1 MESVTYN
8 DPTPEENIS
17 LEQQAAMQ
25 QEAQEQRNQ
34 QQQPTPVE
42 QQQQHPEET
51 PTETPERPE
60 WLPEKFDTP
69 ESMAEAYGQL
79 EQRFHENNNNNNEQ
93 SEDNSE
99 VTEATPA
106 MGEVVTAA
114 SDEYYE
120 NGTLSD
126 SAYQS
131 LEEAGLSRDVVD
143 TYVQGFEALQAQQE
157 ESLQAEIGGKDNYDS
172 MSEWASTALTD
183 QEQTVYNNTVESG
196 DRDAAAMAIRG
207 LYARYVADGGDP
219 VALVQGG
226 TAGNALA
233 VPFGSSYEMTQSM
246 ADPRYENDEGYRRS
260 VEARIAV
267 TP

>member
-17 LEQQAAMQ
+17 LEKQAAMQ
-25 QEAQEQRNQ
+25 EEAQEQRD
-34 QQQPTPVE
+34 QQQPP
-42 QQQQHPEET
+42 QQPEET
-51 PTETPERPE
+51 PTETPETPERPE

-79 EQRFHENNNNNNEQ
+79 EQRFHENNNNNEQ
-93 SEDNSE
+93 SEDNSTE
-99 VTEATPA
+99 AEATPA

-143 TYVQGFEALQAQQE
+143 TYVQGFEALQSQQE
-157 ESLQAEIGGKDNYDS
+157 ESLQAEIGGKDNYES

-183 QEQTVYNNTVESG
+183 QEQTVYNSTVESG

-219 VALVQGG
+219 VSLVQGG

-246 ADPRYENDEGYRRS
+246 ADPRYDNDEGYRRS

>member
-25 QEAQEQRNQ
+25 EEAQEQRAQQ

-42 QQQQHPEET
+42 QQQQPEET

-79 EQRFHENNNNNNEQ
+79 EQRFHENNNNNEQ

-99 VTEATPA
+99 EAEATPA

-157 ESLQAEIGGKDNYDS
+157 ESLQAEIGGRDNYDA
-172 MSEWASTALTD
+172 MSDWASTALTD

>member
-25 QEAQEQRNQ
+25 EEAQAQRVQQ

-42 QQQQHPEET
+42 QQQTEET
-51 PTETPERPE
+51 PPETPERPE

-69 ESMAEAYGQL
+69 ESMAEAYGEL
-79 EQRFHENNNNNNEQ
+79 EQRFHENNNNKADEQ
-93 SEDNSE
+93 PEDNAE
-99 VTEATPA
+99 KAEAGPA
-106 MGEVVTAA
+106 MDEVVSGA
-114 SDEYYE
+114 SQEYYE

-126 SAYQS
+126 AAYQS

-157 ESLQAEIGGKDNYDS
+157 ESLQAEIGGKDNYDA
-172 MSEWASTALTD
+172 MSDWASTSLTD
-183 QEQTVYNNTVESG
+183 QEQQVYNSTVESG

-219 VALVQGG
+219 VSLVQGG

-233 VPFGSSYEMTQSM
+233 VPFGSSYEMTQAMSD
-246 ADPRYENDEGYRRS
+246 ARYENDEGYRRS

>member
-25 QEAQEQRNQ
+25 EEAQEQRD
-34 QQQPTPVE
+34 QQQPT
-42 QQQQHPEET
+42 QQPEET
-51 PTETPERPE
+51 PTETPETPERPE
-60 WLPEKFDTP
+60 WLPEKFDSP

-79 EQRFHENNNNNNEQ
+79 EQRFHEKSNNNNEQ

-99 VTEATPA
+99 EAEATPA

-143 TYVQGFEALQAQQE
+143 TYVQGFEALQSQQE
-157 ESLQAEIGGKDNYDS
+157 ESLQAEIGGKDNYES
-172 MSEWASTALTD
+172 MSDWASTALTD

-246 ADPRYENDEGYRRS
+246 ADPRYDNDEGYRRS

>member
-25 QEAQEQRNQ
+25 EEAQAQRNQ
-34 QQQPTPVE
+34 QQQQPS
-42 QQQQHPEET
+42 QQPEET
-51 PTETPERPE
+51 PPETPERPE

-79 EQRFHENNNNNNEQ
+79 EQRFHENNNNNNNEQ
-93 SEDNSE
+93 SEDNSTE
-99 VTEATPA
+99 AEATPS

-143 TYVQGFEALQAQQE
+143 TYVQGFEALQAQQQ
-157 ESLQAEIGGKDNYDS
+157 ESLQAEIGGKDNYDA

-183 QEQTVYNNTVESG
+183 NEQTVYNNTVESG

-246 ADPRYENDEGYRRS
+246 ADPRYANDEGFRRS

>member
-25 QEAQEQRNQ
+25 EEAQEQRNQ
-34 QQQPTPVE
+34 QQP
-42 QQQQHPEET
+42 QQQQPEET
-51 PTETPERPE
+51 PTETTETPERPE
-60 WLPEKFDTP
+60 WLPEKFDSP

-79 EQRFHENNNNNNEQ
+79 EKRFHENNNNEQ

-99 VTEATPA
+99 EAEATPA

-114 SDEYYE
+114 SEEYYE

-143 TYVQGFEALQAQQE
+143 TYVQGFEALQAQQ
-157 ESLQAEIGGKDNYDS
+157 
-172 MSEWASTALTD
+172 
-183 QEQTVYNNTVESG
+183 
-196 DRDAAAMAIRG
+196 DRK
-207 LYARYVADGGDP
+207 
-219 VALVQGG
+219 
-226 TAGNALA
+226 
-233 VPFGSSYEMTQSM
+233 
-246 ADPRYENDEGYRRS
+246 S
-260 VEARIAV
+260 VV
-267 TP
+267 

>member
-1 MESVTYN
+1 MESVSYN

-17 LEQQAAMQ
+17 LEKQAAMQ
-25 QEAQEQRNQ
+25 EEAQQQREFQHQ
-34 QQQPTPVE
+34 QQQP
-42 QQQQHPEET
+42 EET
-51 PTETPERPE
+51 PEETPERPK

-69 ESMAEAYGQL
+69 ESLAEAYGQL
-79 EQRFHENNNNNNEQ
+79 EQRFHENNNNNNKEQ
-93 SEDNSE
+93 TEDPSEEAEASPQMSE
-99 VTEATPA
+99 V
-106 MGEVVTAA
+106 VSAA
-114 SDEYYE
+114 SEEYYE
-120 NGTLSD
+120 NGTLSE

-157 ESLQAEIGGKDNYDS
+157 ESLQAEIGGRQNYEA
-172 MSEWASTALTD
+172 MAEWASTALTD
-183 QEQTVYNNTVESG
+183 QEQMVYNDTVESG

-219 VALVQGG
+219 VSLVQGG

-233 VPFGSSYEMTQSM
+233 VPFGSSWEMTQSM
-246 ADPRYENDEGYRRS
+246 ADPRYENDEGYRKS

>member
-25 QEAQEQRNQ
+25 EEAQEQRDQ
-34 QQQPTPVE
+34 QQLQP
-42 QQQQHPEET
+42 QQTQQPEET

-79 EQRFHENNNNNNEQ
+79 EQRFHENNNNKSNEQ
-93 SEDNSE
+93 SEDNSTESE
-99 VTEATPA
+99 VTPA
-106 MGEVVTAA
+106 MGEAVSAA
-114 SDEYYE
+114 SEEFYE
-120 NGTLSD
+120 TGTLSD

-157 ESLQAEIGGKDNYDS
+157 DALQAEIGGRDNYEA
-172 MSEWASTALTD
+172 MSDWASTALTD
-183 QEQTVYNNTVESG
+183 QEQQVYNKTVESG

-219 VALVQGG
+219 VSLVQGG
-226 TAGNALA
+226 TAGNSMA
-233 VPFGSSYEMTQSM
+233 VPFGSSYEMTQAMS
-246 ADPRYENDEGYRRS
+246 DPRYKHDEGYRRS

>member
-25 QEAQEQRNQ
+25 EEAQEQRNQ
-34 QQQPTPVE
+34 QQP
-42 QQQQHPEET
+42 QQQPEET
-51 PTETPERPE
+51 PTETPETPERPE

-79 EQRFHENNNNNNEQ
+79 EQRFHENNNNNEQ

-99 VTEATPA
+99 EAEATPA
-106 MGEVVTAA
+106 MGEAVTAA

-120 NGTLSD
+120 TGTLSD

-143 TYVQGFEALQAQQE
+143 TYVQGFEALQSQQE
-157 ESLQAEIGGKDNYDS
+157 ESLQAEIGGPDNYES
-172 MSEWASTALTD
+172 MAEWASTALTD
-183 QEQTVYNNTVESG
+183 QEQQVYNNTVESG

-219 VALVQGG
+219 VSLVQGG

>member
-1 MESVTYN
+1 
-8 DPTPEENIS
+8 
-17 LEQQAAMQ
+17 
-25 QEAQEQRNQ
+25 
-34 QQQPTPVE
+34 
-42 QQQQHPEET
+42 
-51 PTETPERPE
+51 
-60 WLPEKFDTP
+60 
-69 ESMAEAYGQL
+69 MAEAYGQL
-79 EQRFHENNNNNNEQ
+79 EQRFHENNNNNKEQ
-93 SEDNSE
+93 SEENSE
-99 VTEATPA
+99 EATPA
-106 MGEVVTAA
+106 MGEAVTAA
-114 SDEYYE
+114 SEEYYE

-157 ESLQAEIGGKDNYDS
+157 ESLQAEIGGRENYEA
-172 MSEWASTALTD
+172 MSDWASTALTD
-183 QEQTVYNNTVESG
+183 QEQQVYNNTVESG

-207 LYARYVADGGDP
+207 LYARFVADGGDP

>member
-25 QEAQEQRNQ
+25 EEAQEQRDQQ

-42 QQQQHPEET
+42 QQQQQPEET

-79 EQRFHENNNNNNEQ
+79 EQRFHENNNNNKEQ
-93 SEDNSE
+93 SEENSE
-99 VTEATPA
+99 EATPA
-106 MGEVVTAA
+106 MGEAVTAA
-114 SDEYYE
+114 SEEYYE

-157 ESLQAEIGGKDNYDS
+157 ESLQAEIGGRENYEA
-172 MSEWASTALTD
+172 MSDWASTALTD
-183 QEQTVYNNTVESG
+183 QEQQVYNNTVESG

-207 LYARYVADGGDP
+207 LYARFVADGGDP

>member
-25 QEAQEQRNQ
+25 EEAQEQRNQQ

-79 EQRFHENNNNNNEQ
+79 EQRFHENNNNNEQ
-93 SEDNSE
+93 SEDNSTESE
-99 VTEATPA
+99 VTPE
-106 MGEVVTAA
+106 MGETVTAA
-114 SDEYYE
+114 SAEYHE
-120 NGTLSD
+120 NGMLSD

-157 ESLQAEIGGKDNYDS
+157 ESLQAEIGGPDNYDA

-183 QEQTVYNNTVESG
+183 QEQQVYNNTVESG

-219 VALVQGG
+219 VSLVQGG

-246 ADPRYENDEGYRRS
+246 ADPRYDNDEGYRRS

>member
-25 QEAQEQRNQ
+25 EEAQEQRD
-34 QQQPTPVE
+34 QQQPP
-42 QQQQHPEET
+42 QQPEET

-79 EQRFHENNNNNNEQ
+79 EQRFHENNNNNKEQ
-93 SEDNSE
+93 SEDNSTE
-99 VTEATPA
+99 AEATPA
-106 MGEVVTAA
+106 MGEAVTAA

-120 NGTLSD
+120 TGTLSD

-143 TYVQGFEALQAQQE
+143 TYVQGFEALQTQQQ
-157 ESLQAEIGGKDNYDS
+157 ESLQAEIGGPDNYEA

-183 QEQTVYNNTVESG
+183 QEQQVYNNTVESG

-219 VALVQGG
+219 VSLVQGG
-226 TAGNALA
+226 TAGSSMA

-246 ADPRYENDEGYRRS
+246 SDPRYKNDEGFRKS
-260 VEARIAV
+260 VEARIAA

>member
-25 QEAQEQRNQ
+25 EEAQEQRDQ
-34 QQQPTPVE
+34 QQQ
-42 QQQQHPEET
+42 QQQTPPEET

-79 EQRFHENNNNNNEQ
+79 EQRFHENNNNKEQ
-93 SEDNSE
+93 SEENSE
-99 VTEATPA
+99 EAEAAPA
-106 MGEVVTAA
+106 MGEVVSAA
-114 SDEYYE
+114 SEEYYE

-157 ESLQAEIGGKDNYDS
+157 ESLQAEIGGKDNYEA
-172 MSEWASTALTD
+172 MSDWASTALTD
-183 QEQTVYNNTVESG
+183 QEQQVYNNTVESG

-207 LYARYVADGGDP
+207 LYARFVADGGDP

>member
-17 LEQQAAMQ
+17 LEQQAALQ
-25 QEAQEQRNQ
+25 EEAQEQHD
-34 QQQPTPVE
+34 QQQPP
-42 QQQQHPEET
+42 QQPE
-51 PTETPERPE
+51 ETPERPE

-79 EQRFHENNNNNNEQ
+79 EQRFHENNNNNNNEQ
-93 SEDNSE
+93 SEDNTEES
-99 VTEATPA
+99 EATPA
-106 MGEVVTAA
+106 MGEAVTAA

-120 NGTLSD
+120 TGTLSD

-143 TYVQGFEALQAQQE
+143 TYVQGFEALQSQQE
-157 ESLQAEIGGKDNYDS
+157 ESLQAEIGGKDNYES
-172 MSEWASTALTD
+172 MAEWASTALTD
-183 QEQTVYNNTVESG
+183 QEQQVYNNTVESG

-219 VALVQGG
+219 VSLVQGG

>member
-25 QEAQEQRNQ
+25 EEAQEQRNQ
-34 QQQPTPVE
+34 QQP
-42 QQQQHPEET
+42 QQQPEET
-51 PTETPERPE
+51 PTETPETPERPE

-99 VTEATPA
+99 EAEATPA
-106 MGEVVTAA
+106 MGEAVTAA

-120 NGTLSD
+120 TGTLSD

-143 TYVQGFEALQAQQE
+143 TYVQGFEALQSQQE
-157 ESLQAEIGGKDNYDS
+157 ESLQAEIGGPDNYES
-172 MSEWASTALTD
+172 MAEWASTALTD
-183 QEQTVYNNTVESG
+183 QEQQVYNNTVESG

-219 VALVQGG
+219 VSLVQGG

>member
-25 QEAQEQRNQ
+25 EEAQEQRDQ
-34 QQQPTPVE
+34 QQQTQP
-42 QQQQHPEET
+42 QQPEET

-99 VTEATPA
+99 EAEATPA
-106 MGEVVTAA
+106 MGEVVSAA
-114 SDEYYE
+114 SEEFYE

-157 ESLQAEIGGKDNYDS
+157 ESLQAEIGGKDNYEA
-172 MSEWASTALTD
+172 MSDWASTALTD
-183 QEQTVYNNTVESG
+183 QEQQVYNNTVESG

>member
-25 QEAQEQRNQ
+25 EEAQEQRDQ
-34 QQQPTPVE
+34 QQQP
-42 QQQQHPEET
+42 QQPEET
-51 PTETPERPE
+51 PTETPPERPE

-99 VTEATPA
+99 EAEATPA
-106 MGEVVTAA
+106 MGEAVTAA

-120 NGTLSD
+120 TGTLSD
-126 SAYQS
+126 AAYQS
-131 LEEAGLSRDVVD
+131 LEEAGLSRDVID
-143 TYVQGFEALQAQQE
+143 TYVQGFEALQTQQQ
-157 ESLQAEIGGKDNYDS
+157 ESLQAEIGGPDNYDA
-172 MSEWASTALTD
+172 MSDWASTALTD
-183 QEQTVYNNTVESG
+183 QEQQVYNNTVESG

-219 VALVQGG
+219 VSLVQGG
-226 TAGNALA
+226 TSGNALA
-233 VPFGSSYEMTQSM
+233 VPFGSSYEMTQAMS
-246 ADPRYENDEGYRRS
+246 DPRYDNDEGFRKS

>member
-25 QEAQEQRNQ
+25 EEAQEQRD
-34 QQQPTPVE
+34 QQQPP
-42 QQQQHPEET
+42 QQPEET
-51 PTETPERPE
+51 PTETPETPERPE
-60 WLPEKFDTP
+60 WLPEKFDSP

-79 EQRFHENNNNNNEQ
+79 EQRFHENNNNNEQ

-99 VTEATPA
+99 EAEATPA

-143 TYVQGFEALQAQQE
+143 TYVQGFEALQSQQE
-157 ESLQAEIGGKDNYDS
+157 ESLQAEIGGKDNYES
-172 MSEWASTALTD
+172 MSDWASTALTD
-183 QEQTVYNNTVESG
+183 QEQTVYNSTVESG

-246 ADPRYENDEGYRRS
+246 ADPRYDNDEGYRRS

>member
-8 DPTPEENIS
+8 DPTPEENLS

-25 QEAQEQRNQ
+25 EEAQEQRD
-34 QQQPTPVE
+34 QQQPPPP
-42 QQQQHPEET
+42 QPEET

-79 EQRFHENNNNNNEQ
+79 EQRFHENNNNNKSNEQ
-93 SEDNSE
+93 SEDNE
-99 VTEATPA
+99 VTPA
-106 MGEVVTAA
+106 MGEAVTAA

-120 NGTLSD
+120 TGTLSD
-126 SAYQS
+126 AAYQS

-143 TYVQGFEALQAQQE
+143 TYVQGFEALQSQQE
-157 ESLQAEIGGKDNYDS
+157 ESLQAEIGGRDNYEA
-172 MSEWASTALTD
+172 MSDWASTALTD
-183 QEQTVYNNTVESG
+183 QEQQVYNNTVESG

-219 VALVQGG
+219 VSLVQGG
-226 TAGNALA
+226 TAGNSMA
-233 VPFGSSYEMTQSM
+233 VPFGSSYEMTQAMS
-246 ADPRYENDEGYRRS
+246 DPRYKHDEGYRSS

>member
-25 QEAQEQRNQ
+25 EEAQEQRD
-34 QQQPTPVE
+34 QQQPP
-42 QQQQHPEET
+42 QQPEET

-79 EQRFHENNNNNNEQ
+79 EQRFHENNNNNKEQ
-93 SEDNSE
+93 SEDNPE
-99 VTEATPA
+99 EAEATPA
-106 MGEVVTAA
+106 MGEAVTAA
-114 SDEYYE
+114 SEEYYE

-143 TYVQGFEALQAQQE
+143 TYVQGFEALQSQQE
-157 ESLQAEIGGKDNYDS
+157 ESLQAEIGGKDNYES
-172 MSEWASTALTD
+172 MAEWASTALTD
-183 QEQTVYNNTVESG
+183 QEQQVYNNTVESG

-219 VALVQGG
+219 VSLVQGG

>member
-25 QEAQEQRNQ
+25 EEAQEQRD
-34 QQQPTPVE
+34 QQQPT
-42 QQQQHPEET
+42 QQPEET

-60 WLPEKFDTP
+60 WLPEKFDSP

-79 EQRFHENNNNNNEQ
+79 EQRFHEKSNNNNEQ

-99 VTEATPA
+99 EAEATPA

-143 TYVQGFEALQAQQE
+143 TYVQGFEALQSQQE
-157 ESLQAEIGGKDNYDS
+157 ESLQAEIGGKDNYES
-172 MSEWASTALTD
+172 MSDWASTALTD

-246 ADPRYENDEGYRRS
+246 ADPRYDNDEGYRRS

>member
-25 QEAQEQRNQ
+25 EETQSDQESHQ
-34 QQQPTPVE
+34 QTLQQPE
-42 QQQQHPEET
+42 
-51 PTETPERPE
+51 ETPERPE

-79 EQRFHENNNNNNEQ
+79 EQRFHENNNTTTPDEQ
-93 SEDNSE
+93 PED
-99 VTEATPA
+99 TEATPA
-106 MGEVVTAA
+106 MGEAVTAA

-120 NGTLSD
+120 TGTLSD
-126 SAYQS
+126 NAYQS

-143 TYVQGFEALQAQQE
+143 TYVQGFEALQSRQQ
-157 ESLQAEIGGKDNYDS
+157 ESLQAEIGGSDNYDA

-183 QEQTVYNNTVESG
+183 QEQQVYNNTVESG

-219 VALVQGG
+219 VSLVQGG
-226 TAGNALA
+226 TAGNSMA

-246 ADPRYENDEGYRRS
+246 SDPRYENDEGFRKS

>member
-25 QEAQEQRNQ
+25 EEAQEQHD
-34 QQQPTPVE
+34 QQQPP
-42 QQQQHPEET
+42 QQPE
-51 PTETPERPE
+51 ETPERPE

-79 EQRFHENNNNNNEQ
+79 EQRFHENNNNNNNEQ
-93 SEDNSE
+93 SEDNTEES
-99 VTEATPA
+99 EATPA
-106 MGEVVTAA
+106 MGEAVTAA

-120 NGTLSD
+120 TGTLSD

-143 TYVQGFEALQAQQE
+143 TYVQGFEALQSQQE
-157 ESLQAEIGGKDNYDS
+157 ESLQAEIGGPDNYES
-172 MSEWASTALTD
+172 MAEWASTALTD
-183 QEQTVYNNTVESG
+183 QEQQVYNNTVESG

-219 VALVQGG
+219 VSLVQGG

>member
-25 QEAQEQRNQ
+25 EEAQEQRA
-34 QQQPTPVE
+34 QQQPP
-42 QQQQHPEET
+42 QQPEET
-51 PTETPERPE
+51 PTETPPERPE
-60 WLPEKFDTP
+60 WLPEKFDSP

-79 EQRFHENNNNNNEQ
+79 EQRFHDNNNNKQ

-99 VTEATPA
+99 EAEATPA

-143 TYVQGFEALQAQQE
+143 TYVQGFEALQTQQQ
-157 ESLQAEIGGKDNYDS
+157 ESLQAEIGGPDNYDA
-172 MSEWASTALTD
+172 MSDWASTALTD
-183 QEQTVYNNTVESG
+183 QEQQVYNNTVESG

-219 VALVQGG
+219 VSLVQGG
-226 TAGNALA
+226 TSGNALA
-233 VPFGSSYEMTQSM
+233 VPFGSSYEMTQAMS
-246 ADPRYENDEGYRRS
+246 DPRYDNDEGFRKS

>member
-25 QEAQEQRNQ
+25 EEAQEQRNQ
-34 QQQPTPVE
+34 QQP
-42 QQQQHPEET
+42 QQQPEET
-51 PTETPERPE
+51 PTETPETPERPE
-60 WLPEKFDTP
+60 WLPEKFDSP

-79 EQRFHENNNNNNEQ
+79 EQRFHENNNNNEQ

-99 VTEATPA
+99 EAEATPA
-106 MGEVVTAA
+106 MGEAVTAA

-157 ESLQAEIGGKDNYDS
+157 ESLQAEIGGKDNYES
-172 MSEWASTALTD
+172 MAEWASTALTD
-183 QEQTVYNNTVESG
+183 QEQQVYNNTVESG

-226 TAGNALA
+226 TAGSALA

-246 ADPRYENDEGYRRS
+246 SDPRYENDEGYRRS

>member
-17 LEQQAAMQ
+17 LEQQAALQ
-25 QEAQEQRNQ
+25 EEAQEQHD
-34 QQQPTPVE
+34 QQQPP
-42 QQQQHPEET
+42 QQPE
-51 PTETPERPE
+51 ETPERPE

-79 EQRFHENNNNNNEQ
+79 EQRFHENNNNNNNEQ
-93 SEDNSE
+93 SEDNTEES
-99 VTEATPA
+99 EATPA
-106 MGEVVTAA
+106 MGEAVTAA

-120 NGTLSD
+120 TGTLSD

-143 TYVQGFEALQAQQE
+143 TYVQGFEALQTQQQ
-157 ESLQAEIGGKDNYDS
+157 ESLQAEIGGPDNYEA

-183 QEQTVYNNTVESG
+183 QEQQVYNNTVESG

-219 VALVQGG
+219 VSLVQGG
-226 TAGNALA
+226 TAGSSMA

-246 ADPRYENDEGYRRS
+246 SDPRYKNDEGFRKS
-260 VEARIAV
+260 VEARIAA

>member
-25 QEAQEQRNQ
+25 EEAQEQRNQ
-34 QQQPTPVE
+34 QQP
-42 QQQQHPEET
+42 QQQPEET
-51 PTETPERPE
+51 PTETPETPERPE

-93 SEDNSE
+93 SEDNPE
-99 VTEATPA
+99 EAGATPA
-106 MGEVVTAA
+106 MGEAVTAA
-114 SDEYYE
+114 SEEYYE
-120 NGTLSD
+120 TGTLSD
-126 SAYQS
+126 AAYQS

-143 TYVQGFEALQAQQE
+143 TYVQGFEALQAQHE
-157 ESLQAEIGGKDNYDS
+157 ESLQAEIGGPDNYDA

-183 QEQTVYNNTVESG
+183 QEQQVYNNTVESG

-219 VALVQGG
+219 VSLVQGG

>member
-25 QEAQEQRNQ
+25 EEAQEQRD
-34 QQQPTPVE
+34 QQQPP
-42 QQQQHPEET
+42 QQPEET
-51 PTETPERPE
+51 PPTETPERPE

-79 EQRFHENNNNNNEQ
+79 EQRFHENNNNNKEQ
-93 SEDNSE
+93 SEDNSTE
-99 VTEATPA
+99 AEATPA
-106 MGEVVTAA
+106 MGEVVSAA
-114 SDEYYE
+114 SEEYYE

-157 ESLQAEIGGKDNYDS
+157 ESLQAEIGGRENYEA
-172 MSEWASTALTD
+172 MSDWASTALTD
-183 QEQTVYNNTVESG
+183 QEQQVYNNTVESG

-207 LYARYVADGGDP
+207 LYARFVADGGDP

>member
-25 QEAQEQRNQ
+25 EEAQEQRD
-34 QQQPTPVE
+34 QQQPP
-42 QQQQHPEET
+42 QQPEET

-79 EQRFHENNNNNNEQ
+79 EQRFHENNNNNKEQ
-93 SEDNSE
+93 SEDNPE
-99 VTEATPA
+99 EAEATPA
-106 MGEVVTAA
+106 MGEAVTAA

-120 NGTLSD
+120 TGTLSD
-126 SAYQS
+126 AAYQS

-157 ESLQAEIGGKDNYDS
+157 ESLQAEIGGRENYEA
-172 MSEWASTALTD
+172 MSDWASTALTD
-183 QEQTVYNNTVESG
+183 QEQQVYNKTVESG

-219 VALVQGG
+219 VSLVQGG

>member
-25 QEAQEQRNQ
+25 EEAQEQRAQQ
-34 QQQPTPVE
+34 QQQP
-42 QQQQHPEET
+42 QQTQQPEET
-51 PTETPERPE
+51 PTETPETPERPE

-93 SEDNSE
+93 SEDNS
-99 VTEATPA
+99 TESEAAPA
-106 MGEVVTAA
+106 MGEVVSAA
-114 SDEYYE
+114 SEEFYE

-157 ESLQAEIGGKDNYDS
+157 ESLQAEIGGKDNYDA
-172 MSEWASTALTD
+172 MSDWASTALTD

-246 ADPRYENDEGYRRS
+246 ADPRYENDEGYRKS

>member
-25 QEAQEQRNQ
+25 EEAQEQRDQ
-34 QQQPTPVE
+34 QQQTQP
-42 QQQQHPEET
+42 QQPEET

-93 SEDNSE
+93 SEDNATE
-99 VTEATPA
+99 AEATPA
-106 MGEVVTAA
+106 MGEVVSAA
-114 SDEYYE
+114 SEEFYE

-157 ESLQAEIGGKDNYDS
+157 ESLQAEIGGKDNYEA
-172 MSEWASTALTD
+172 MSDWASTALTD
-183 QEQTVYNNTVESG
+183 QEQQVYNNTVESG

>member
-25 QEAQEQRNQ
+25 EEAQEQRNQ
-34 QQQPTPVE
+34 QQP
-42 QQQQHPEET
+42 QQQPEET
-51 PTETPERPE
+51 PTETPETPERPE

-79 EQRFHENNNNNNEQ
+79 EQRFHENNNNKEQ
-93 SEDNSE
+93 SEDNPE
-99 VTEATPA
+99 EAEATPA
-106 MGEVVTAA
+106 MGEAVTAA

-120 NGTLSD
+120 TGTLSD
-126 SAYQS
+126 AAYQS

-143 TYVQGFEALQAQQE
+143 TYVQGFEALQSQQE
-157 ESLQAEIGGKDNYDS
+157 ESLQAEIGGKDNYES
-172 MSEWASTALTD
+172 MAEWASTALTD
-183 QEQTVYNNTVESG
+183 QEQQVYNNTVESG

-219 VALVQGG
+219 VSLVQGG

>member
-25 QEAQEQRNQ
+25 EEAQAQRE
-34 QQQPTPVE
+34 QQQP
-42 QQQQHPEET
+42 QQQTTVEEEST
-51 PTETPERPE
+51 TEPQDRPE
-60 WLPEKFDTP
+60 WLPEKFESP
-69 ESMAEAYGQL
+69 EAMAEAYSNL
-79 EQRFHENNNNNNEQ
+79 EQRFHDNNNNNEQ
-93 SEDNSE
+93 TTEENTE
-99 VTEATPA
+99 GEQIEATPA
-106 MGEVVTAA
+106 MGEAVDAA
-114 SDEYYE
+114 SAEFYE
-120 NGTLSD
+120 TGQLSEN
-126 SAYQS
+126 AYKS
-131 LEEAGLSRDVVD
+131 LEESGLSREMVD

-157 ESLQAEIGGKDNYDS
+157 EALQAEIGGRENYEA

-207 LYARYVADGGDP
+207 LYARYVADGGSP

-226 TAGNALA
+226 TSGNALA
-233 VPFGSSYEMTQSM
+233 VPFGSSYEMTQAMS
-246 ADPRYENDEGYRRS
+246 DPRYDNDEGYRSS
-260 VEARIAV
+260 VEARLAV

>member
-25 QEAQEQRNQ
+25 EEAQEQRDQ
-34 QQQPTPVE
+34 QQQP
-42 QQQQHPEET
+42 QQPEET
-51 PTETPERPE
+51 PTETPPERPE

-79 EQRFHENNNNNNEQ
+79 EQRFHENNNNNEQ

-99 VTEATPA
+99 EAEAAPA
-106 MGEVVTAA
+106 MGEAVTAA

-120 NGTLSD
+120 TGTLSD
-126 SAYQS
+126 AAYQS

-143 TYVQGFEALQAQQE
+143 TYVQGFEALQTQQQ
-157 ESLQAEIGGKDNYDS
+157 ESLQAEIGGPDNYDA
-172 MSEWASTALTD
+172 MSDWASTALTD
-183 QEQTVYNNTVESG
+183 QEQKVYNNTVESG

-219 VALVQGG
+219 VSLVQGG
-226 TAGNALA
+226 TSGNALA
-233 VPFGSSYEMTQSM
+233 VPFGSSYEMTQAMS
-246 ADPRYENDEGYRRS
+246 DPRYDNDEGFRKS
-260 VEARIAV
+260 VEARISV

>member
-25 QEAQEQRNQ
+25 EEAQEQRD
-34 QQQPTPVE
+34 QQQPP
-42 QQQQHPEET
+42 QQPEET
-51 PTETPERPE
+51 PTETPPERPE

-99 VTEATPA
+99 EAEATPA
-106 MGEVVTAA
+106 MGETVTAA
-114 SDEYYE
+114 SEEYYE
-120 NGTLSD
+120 TGTLSD

-143 TYVQGFEALQAQQE
+143 TYVQGFEALQTQQQ
-157 ESLQAEIGGKDNYDS
+157 ESLQAEIGGPDNYDA
-172 MSEWASTALTD
+172 MSDWASTALTD
-183 QEQTVYNNTVESG
+183 QEQQVYNNTVESG

-219 VALVQGG
+219 VSLVQGG

-246 ADPRYENDEGYRRS
+246 ADPRYKNDEGFRKS

>member
-1 MESVTYN
+1 MESVSYN

-17 LEQQAAMQ
+17 LEKQAAMQ
-25 QEAQEQRNQ
+25 EEAQQQREFQHQ
-34 QQQPTPVE
+34 QQQP
-42 QQQQHPEET
+42 EET
-51 PTETPERPE
+51 PEETPERPE

-69 ESMAEAYGQL
+69 ESLAEAYGQL
-79 EQRFHENNNNNNEQ
+79 EQRFHENNNKEQ
-93 SEDNSE
+93 TEDPSEEAEASPQMSE
-99 VTEATPA
+99 V
-106 MGEVVTAA
+106 VSAA
-114 SDEYYE
+114 SEEYYE
-120 NGTLSD
+120 NGTLSE

-157 ESLQAEIGGKDNYDS
+157 ESLQAEIGGRQNYEA
-172 MSEWASTALTD
+172 MAEWASTALTD
-183 QEQTVYNNTVESG
+183 QEQMVYNDTVESG

-219 VALVQGG
+219 VSLVQGG

-233 VPFGSSYEMTQSM
+233 VPFGSSWEMTQSM
-246 ADPRYENDEGYRRS
+246 ADPRYENDEGYRKS